1 MATVDVIGREDPL
14 AKIHEQLTTAVAE
27 LARSTAWLRML
38 RVAARFPRYSPSNV
52 LLIAVQRSDAT
63 NVAGLRVWNS
73 LGRRVRKG
81 EKGIAILA
89 PCLYKG
95 QQDKEIPQAPALRAD
110 DAKAEIG
117 QRMLRGFRVVHVFD
131 VSQTDGEPLPEL
143 APSLLRGPAPQRLW
157 ESLASLVERDSYS
170 LERGDCG
177 GANGFTRFDERLI
190 RIRDDVEPA
199 QAAKTLA
206 HEVGHVRAEH
216 ETRFMDQYRRSIACR
231 GVAEVEAESIA
242 FLVAASSG
250 LDSSDYT
257 IPYVAGWAG
266 GDVELLKGTAS
277 RVVTVARGILD
288 DAGLGAEAQRRL
300 AAPVSRP
307 RLCPT
312 PVEMAACTDR
322 TASW

>member
-1 MATVDVIGREDPL
+1 MATVDVTGREDPL

-27 LARSTAWLRML
+27 LARSDAWLRML

-52 LLIAVQRSDAT
+52 LLIAVQRSEAT

-81 EKGIAILA
+81 EKGIGILA

-95 QQDKEIPQAPALRAD
+95 QQDMELPQQSALRPD
-110 DAKAEIG
+110 DATAEIG

-143 APSLLRGPAPQRLW
+143 APSLLRGPAPQRLL

-216 ETRFMDQYRRSIACR
+216 ETRFMDQYRQSGACR
-231 GVAEVEAESIA
+231 GVVEVEAESIA
-242 FLVAASSG
+242 FLVAASAG

-257 IPYVAGWAG
+257 VPYVAGWAG
-266 GDVELLKGTAS
+266 GNVELLKGTAS
-277 RVVTVARGILD
+277 RVLTVSRGIVD
-288 DAGLGAEAQRRL
+288 DSGLGVEGQRES
-300 AAPVSRP
+300 AAPAIRAHRSPKPIKIGAGPERTVS
-307 RLCPT
+307 
-312 PVEMAACTDR
+312 
-322 TASW
+322 

>member
-1 MATVDVIGREDPL
+1 MATVDVSGRGDPL
-14 AKIHEQLTTAVAE
+14 ARIHEQLTTAVAE
-27 LARSTAWLRML
+27 LARSDAWLRML
-38 RVAARFPRYSPSNV
+38 RVAARLPRYSPSNV
-52 LLIAVQRSDAT
+52 LLIAMQDPDAS
-63 NVAGLRVWNS
+63 NLGGIRLWNS

-95 QQDKEIPQAPALRAD
+95 QQDQETPQQPALRAD

-117 QRMLRGFRVVHVFD
+117 QRALRAFRVVHVFD
-131 VSQTDGEPLPEL
+131 VSQTEGEPLPEV
-143 APSLLRGPAPQRLW
+143 APLLLRGPAPQRLW

-206 HEVGHVRAEH
+206 HEVGHVRGEH
-216 ETRFMDQYRRSIACR
+216 ETRFKDKYRQSGACR

-257 IPYVAGWAG
+257 VPYVAGWAG

-277 RVVTVARGILD
+277 RVLTVSREILD
-288 DAGLGAEAQRRL
+288 DARLGLDGQRES
-300 AAPVSRP
+300 AAPAIRPHRSPKPVGKGAGTERTVS
-307 RLCPT
+307 
-312 PVEMAACTDR
+312 
-322 TASW
+322 

>member
-1 MATVDVIGREDPL
+1 MATVDVSGREDPL
-14 AKIHEQLTTAVAE
+14 ARIHEQLTTAVAE
-27 LARSTAWLRML
+27 LARSDAWLRML
-38 RVAARFPRYSPSNV
+38 RVASRFPRYSPSNV
-52 LLIAVQRSDAT
+52 LLIAMQDPDAS
-63 NVAGLRVWNS
+63 NLGGIRLWNS

-95 QQDKEIPQAPALRAD
+95 PADMEIPRPPPSGGD
-110 DAKAEIG
+110 DAKGELN
-117 QRMLRGFRVVHVFD
+117 QRALRGFRVVHVFD
-131 VSQTDGEPLPEL
+131 VSQTEGEPLPEV
-143 APSLLRGPAPQRLW
+143 APWLLRGPAPQRLW
-157 ESLASLVERDSYS
+157 ESLTSLVERDSYS

-216 ETRFMDQYRRSIACR
+216 ETRFMDQYRQSGACR

-242 FLVAASSG
+242 FLVAASAG

-257 IPYVAGWAG
+257 VPYVAGWAG

-277 RVVTVARGILD
+277 RVLSVARGILD
-288 DAGLGAEAQRRL
+288 DAGLGVVDQGAL
-300 AAPVSRP
+300 AAPAIRP

-312 PVEMAACTDR
+312 PVEISACTDR

>member
-1 MATVDVIGREDPL
+1 MATIDVTGREDPL
-14 AKIHEQLTTAVAE
+14 AKIHEQLTMAVAE
-27 LARSTAWLRML
+27 LVRSDAWLHML

-95 QQDKEIPQAPALRAD
+95 QQDREAPQQPTLRAD
-110 DAKAEIG
+110 DATAELD

-131 VSQTDGEPLPEL
+131 VTQTDGERLPDV
-143 APSLLRGPAPQRLW
+143 APALLHGPAPQRLW

-170 LERGDCG
+170 LERGECG

-190 RIRDDVEPA
+190 RIRDDIDPA

-216 ETRFMDQYRRSIACR
+216 ETRFMDQYRQSVACR

-242 FLVAASSG
+242 FLVASSAG

-257 IPYVAGWAG
+257 VPYVAGWAG
-266 GDVELLKGTAS
+266 GDVELLKGTSS
-277 RVVTVARGILD
+277 RVLTVARRILD
-288 DAGLGAEAQRRL
+288 DAGLGVEDQGVL
-300 AAPVSRP
+300 AAPAIRP
-307 RLCPT
+307 HRSPK
-312 PVEMAACTDR
+312 PVEIGAGTER
-322 TASW
+322 TVS

>member
-1 MATVDVIGREDPL
+1 MATVDVTGREDPL
-14 AKIHEQLTTAVAE
+14 ARIHEQLTTAAAE
-27 LARSTAWLRML
+27 LARSDAWLRML

-95 QQDKEIPQAPALRAD
+95 QPDREIPGPPSGAD
-110 DAKAEIG
+110 DAKGELG
-117 QRMLRGFRVVHVFD
+117 QRTLRGFRVVHIFD
-131 VSQTDGEPLPEL
+131 VSQTEGEPFPEV
-143 APSLLRGPAPQRLW
+143 APLLLLGPAPQRLW

-190 RIRDDVEPA
+190 RIRDDVQPA

-216 ETRFMDQYRRSIACR
+216 ATRFTDQYRRSGACR

-242 FLVAASSG
+242 FLVAASAG

-257 IPYVAGWAG
+257 VPYVAGWAG

-277 RVVTVARGILD
+277 RVLTVSRGIVD
-288 DAGLGAEAQRRL
+288 DAGLGVDSQSAL
-300 AAPVSRP
+300 VAPAIRP
-307 RLCPT
+307 HRSPKQ
-312 PVEMAACTDR
+312 VEIGAGTGR
-322 TASW
+322 TVT